1 MFVFVGIIQAWYHRL
16 ASFHF
21 SFQHVY
27 RKKNLYFPEYIN
39 NSQPESRKSS
49 HGRSGERRAWNMSRR
64 IVSHRIGKDRRDKT
78 FFEASKRRGLAR
90 RRGKNRRGGEGRGEE
105 ARTGAHK
112 CSRRWIIAAKWP
124 VSGFATRRRRGG
136 GRYGVLDTLF
146 TKHPT
151 TPRFFAPSF
160 FSPDAGKVRFAVQ
173 ARCIKRWRGGGGCVE
188 KKERDTVHP
197 LQRHLY
203 FAPKTTVCRVGRQ
216 IRKRLE
222 RFYRFYRRIFCIWRE
237 RFRRKARLVGIFF
250 SLSDK
255 VFQFFEVPD
264 TFKYNLGD
272 RSFRNFDWLIRLAS
286 NRATNRSSF

>member
-49 HGRSGERRAWNMSRR
+49 HGRSGERRAWNISRR

-90 RRGKNRRGGEGRGEE
+90 RRGKNRRGGGG
-105 ARTGAHK
+105 
-112 CSRRWIIAAKWP
+112 
-124 VSGFATRRRRGG
+124 RRRAPARINVPADELLPRNGRCPVLRHGEGG
-136 GRYGVLDTLF
+136 EGMACWTRCLQSIRPHRAF
-146 TKHPT
+146 SP
-151 TPRFFAPSF
+151 PRFFPPTRAKCV
-160 FSPDAGKVRFAVQ
+160 SPYRRGALSAGEEGEGVWKK
-173 ARCIKRWRGGGGCVE
+173 KRE
-188 KKERDTVHP
+188 TPYP

-250 SLSDK
+250 
-255 VFQFFEVPD
+255 QFE
-264 TFKYNLGD
+264 
-272 RSFRNFDWLIRLAS
+272 R
-286 NRATNRSSF
+286 

>member
-124 VSGFATRRRRGG
+124 VSDTEEEGRGKVWRAGHVVYKASDHTALFRPLVFFPRRGQS
-136 GRYGVLDTLF
+136 
-146 TKHPT
+146 
-151 TPRFFAPSF
+151 A
-160 FSPDAGKVRFAVQ
+160 
-173 ARCIKRWRGGGGCVE
+173 
-188 KKERDTVHP
+188 
-197 LQRHLY
+197 
-203 FAPKTTVCRVGRQ
+203 
-216 IRKRLE
+216 
-222 RFYRFYRRIFCIWRE
+222 
-237 RFRRKARLVGIFF
+237 FRRTGAVH
-250 SLSDK
+250 
-255 VFQFFEVPD
+255 
-264 TFKYNLGD
+264 
-272 RSFRNFDWLIRLAS
+272 
-286 NRATNRSSF
+286 